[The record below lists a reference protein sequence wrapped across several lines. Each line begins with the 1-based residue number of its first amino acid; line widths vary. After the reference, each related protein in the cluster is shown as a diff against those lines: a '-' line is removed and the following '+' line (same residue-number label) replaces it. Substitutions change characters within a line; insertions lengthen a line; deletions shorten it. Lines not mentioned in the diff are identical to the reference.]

1 MTDHYHTVLP
11 AGYVVIKA
19 KADGRRTLS
28 FRYRGM
34 AQFVKRLFIALARL
48 ESSYNVR
55 LRDSLSLVL
64 ESRNV
69 PSRDIPRTV
78 FGIKPSLVAIGVD
91 EEVRDISAGFEVGEF
106 TDTALLVTNIARAL
120 RQATKVT
127 AEQMRKFT
135 RKHYAPIV
143 RGNINYRLSVQA
155 GLLDALETTG
165 NELMAATMEACRG
178 PGRTLDELAVELS
191 APRDDVVRAV
201 LTMEKCG
208 LLDRLGRE
216 GGGCY
221 RTPTEEGTESPVD
234 SKDESET
241 KAGTSKMASDERNG
255 SGHENSDDV
264 GKGPKAYGMNRADD
278 EDRS

>member
-19 KADGRRTLS
+19 KGNGRRTLS

-34 AQFVKRLFIALARL
+34 AQFVQRLFVALARL
-48 ESSYNVR
+48 EDSYNVR

-64 ESRNV
+64 ESRNI

-78 FGIKPSLVAIGVD
+78 FGIKPSLVTVGVD

-106 TDTALLVTNIARAL
+106 NDAALLVAHIARTL
-120 RQATKVT
+120 RQATAVT

-135 RKHYAPIV
+135 RKHYAPVV

-155 GLLDALETTG
+155 GLLDALETAG
-165 NELMAATMEACRG
+165 NELMTATMEACKG
-178 PGRTLDELAVELS
+178 PGRTLDELTAELS

-216 GGGCY
+216 DGGCY
-221 RTPTEEGTESPVD
+221 RTPTPEGIESPAD

-241 KAGTSKMASDERNG
+241 EAGTATKASIEHRP
-255 SGHENSDDV
+255 EKIDDT

>member
-34 AQFVKRLFIALARL
+34 AQFVQRLFVALARL
-48 ESSYNVR
+48 EDSYNVR
-55 LRDSLSLVL
+55 LRDPLSLVL

-78 FGIKPSLVAIGVD
+78 FGIKPSLVTIGVD

-106 TDTALLVTNIARAL
+106 IDAALLVTHIARTL
-120 RQATKVT
+120 RQATAVT

-135 RKHYAPIV
+135 RKHYAPVV

-155 GLLDALETTG
+155 GLLDAMETAG
-165 NELMAATMEACRG
+165 NELMTATMEACRG
-178 PGRTLDELAVELS
+178 PGRTLDELAAELS

-201 LTMEKCG
+201 LTMERCG
-208 LLDRLGRE
+208 LLDQLGRE
-216 GGGCY
+216 DGGRY
-221 RTPTEEGTESPVD
+221 RAPTPEGAESPAD
-234 SKDESET
+234 SSSTSGTKDLVSTNESV
-241 KAGTSKMASDERNG
+241 ERNE
-255 SGHENSDDV
+255 SVPEKIDDT
-264 GKGPKAYGMNRADD
+264 GKGPKEYGLKRADGGP
-278 EDRS
+278 RS